1 MAASRFRPPTRL
13 RPTITKQYLKHRVR
27 TPVVLREKFEAGVRV
42 PVNLAAFLRSRG
54 LLDERGQ
61 FR

>member
-13 RPTITKQYLKHRVR
+13 RPLITPHDPRHRVR
-27 TPVVLREKFEAGVRV
+27 TPVVLRKKFEAGVGV

-61 FR
+61 LR